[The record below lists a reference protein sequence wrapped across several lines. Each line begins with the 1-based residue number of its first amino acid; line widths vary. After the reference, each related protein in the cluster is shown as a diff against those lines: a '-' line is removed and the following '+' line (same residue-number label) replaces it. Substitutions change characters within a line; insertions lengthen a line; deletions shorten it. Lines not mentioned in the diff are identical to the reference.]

1 MNGKKGTVCAACVL
15 GIDQFA
21 VSARPVC
28 LENRSVF
35 IGYQMILNAI
45 WNMLLNRS

>member
-1 MNGKKGTVCAACVL
+1 MGKKGLCAAYVL
-15 GIDQFA
+15 GIGQFA

-45 WNMLLNRS
+45 WNMLTEVN